1 MVFSTQRTQTMVE
14 WLETKSNYAN
24 QLEKISLL
32 SIGTIRN
39 LGLDNICKTSLK
51 TQKSHYRH
59 KWSTATFFFFF
70 FYDIQKRHNR
80 AITIGLLQCFEKHS
94 HMLLLS
100 GVQKLRKCHK
110 IFSDALQIITPIA
123 TFQKRR
129 KSICHLAF

>member
-1 MVFSTQRTQTMVE
+1 MVY
-14 WLETKSNYAN
+14 SN
-24 QLEKISLL
+24 
-32 SIGTIRN
+32 
-39 LGLDNICKTSLK
+39 
-51 TQKSHYRH
+51 
-59 KWSTATFFFFF
+59 FFFFF

-123 TFQKRR
+123 
-129 KSICHLAF
+129 IALL